1 MADLPSASGLGRLGR
16 VIVGLFSEL
25 DAPGGIQLA
34 GRHIA
39 AVMNG
44 FARERSLRCEF
55 LSLNDPPGIH
65 NLTAAGEDISFRGFG
80 RSKMR
85 FAAAA
90 ARAAMQGTRMVL
102 AVHPNL
108 APVAQGMKLVRPHLR
123 SIICMH
129 GVEVWEPLGFFRR
142 WSLRRANV
150 ILTPSQDTAE
160 RAASAQ
166 KLAADKIRKLPW
178 ALDPRFAERAAATK
192 VQTALPAGHP
202 GGRVILSV
210 GRWNSSERYKGM
222 DHLIAAL
229 PRLLTDLP
237 DVHLVA
243 IGDGDDRGWLENL
256 AEGNG
261 VARHVHF
268 ISGLSRD
275 ELTAWYSAC
284 EVFALPSKGEGF
296 GLVYLEAMA
305 YGKPVVAGAHG
316 GAPEIVEDGVTGYVV
331 PHGDLPQLA
340 TALAALLSD
349 EELRRKM
356 GARGQARVQREFLF
370 AQFSKTL
377 KKILREQCAS

>member
-1 MADLPSASGLGRLGR
+1 M
-16 VIVGLFSEL
+16 IVGLFPEL

-39 AVMNG
+39 AVMNA

-55 LSLNDPPGIH
+55 FSLNDHVGDH
-65 NLTAAGEDISFRGFG
+65 TLTAAGEEISFRGFG
-80 RSKMR
+80 RSKLK
-85 FAAAA
+85 FATAA
-90 ARAAMQGTRMVL
+90 ARAAARGARVVL
-102 AVHPNL
+102 AAHPNL
-108 APVAQGMKLVRPHLR
+108 APVAQTMKLLRPRLR

-129 GVEVWEPLGFFRR
+129 GVEVWKPLGAVRR

-150 ILTPSQDTAE
+150 LLAPSLDTAE
-160 RAASAQ
+160 RAARAQ
-166 KLAADKIRKLPW
+166 KLSSGKIRRLPW
-178 ALDPRFAERAAATK
+178 ALDPQFAARVATSRS
-192 VQTALPAGHP
+192 QAPLPAAYP
-202 GGRVILSV
+202 GGRVILTV
-210 GRWNSSERYKGM
+210 GRWNSNERYKGM

-237 DVHLVA
+237 EVHLVA
-243 IGDGDDRGWLENL
+243 VGDGDDLEWLENL
-256 AEGNG
+256 AEGSG

-268 ISGLSRD
+268 VRGISQG
-275 ELTAWYSAC
+275 ELGAWYSAC

-305 YGKPVVAGAHG
+305 YGKPVIAGAHG

-349 EELRRKM
+349 AELRQKM

-370 AQFSKTL
+370 AHFAKSL
-377 KKILREQCAS
+377 KKILREQCAF

>member
-1 MADLPSASGLGRLGR
+1 

-39 AVMNG
+39 AVMSA
-44 FARERSLRCEF
+44 FARERSLRCEL
-55 LSLNDPPGIH
+55 LSLNDRPGDH
-65 NLTAAGEDISFRGFG
+65 ALAAAGEEFSLRGFG
-80 RSKMR
+80 RSKLK

-90 ARAAMQGTRMVL
+90 MRIASRARVVL
-102 AVHPNL
+102 AAHPNL
-108 APVAQGMKLVRPHLR
+108 APVAQTMKLARPRLR

-129 GVEVWEPLGFFRR
+129 GVEVWEPLGTLRR
-142 WSLRRANV
+142 WSLRHANV
-150 ILTPSQDTAE
+150 ILAPSMYTAE
-160 RAASAQ
+160 RAARAQ
-166 KLAADKIRKLPW
+166 KLPSGKTRRLPW
-178 ALDPRFAERAAATK
+178 ALDPQFAARVGASRARP
-192 VQTALPAGHP
+192 LPAAYP

-237 DVHLVA
+237 EVHLVA
-243 IGDGDDRGWLENL
+243 IGDGDDLGWLENL

-268 ISGLSRD
+268 ISGISQD
-275 ELTAWYSAC
+275 ELGAWYAAC
-284 EVFALPSKGEGF
+284 EVFALPSRGEGF

-305 YGKPVVAGAHG
+305 YGKPVIAGAHG
-316 GAPEIVEDGVTGYVV
+316 GAPEIVEDGVTGYLV

-340 TALAALLSD
+340 TALAALLD
-349 EELRRKM
+349 DAELRQKM
-356 GARGQARVQREFLF
+356 GARGQSRVQREFLF
-370 AQFSKTL
+370 GQFAKSL
-377 KKILREQCAS
+377 KKILREQCAF

>member
-1 MADLPSASGLGRLGR
+1 LPSSPQLAKLGR
-16 VIVGLFSEL
+16 VIAGLFPEL

-39 AVMNG
+39 AVMNA
-44 FARERSLRCEF
+44 FARERSLRCQF
-55 LSLNDPPGIH
+55 LSLNDPLGTH
-65 NLTAAGEDISFRGFG
+65 SLSAAGEEISFRGFG
-80 RSKMR
+80 RSKTK

-90 ARAAMQGTRMVL
+90 TRAAWRGARVVL
-102 AVHPNL
+102 AAHPNL
-108 APVAQGMKLVRPHLR
+108 APVVLAMKVVRPRLR

-129 GVEVWEPLGFFRR
+129 GVEVWKPLGAFRR

-150 ILTPSQDTAE
+150 ILAPSMDTAE
-160 RAASAQ
+160 RAARAQ
-166 KLAADKIRKLPW
+166 KLSSAKIRRVPW
-178 ALDPRFAERAAATK
+178 ALDPQFAARVAASRA
-192 VQTALPAGHP
+192 QTALPAGYP

-229 PRLLTDLP
+229 PRLLTDFP
-237 DVHLVA
+237 EVHLVA
-243 IGDGDDRGWLENL
+243 VGDGDDRGWLENL

-268 ISGLSRD
+268 VRGLSQE
-275 ELTAWYSAC
+275 ELGAWYSAC
-284 EVFALPSKGEGF
+284 EVFALPSRGEGF

-349 EELRRKM
+349 TELRQKM

-370 AQFSKTL
+370 AKFSKSL
-377 KKILREQCAS
+377 KKILREQCGS